1 MAGCSQPTL
10 DASLPQRTPTET
22 SRPVDPAAAEFTPDI
37 PAWDYAKAFGKV
49 CTRVTAPIGTAT
61 ASTAFEINIPAGPT
75 SFLPE
80 LPSQHQGF
88 PRRHADLLGPYC
100 ETDRLSVIPWKLFEQ
115 TLTGWS
121 RVQAILEFRPQPI
134 SFDYMK
140 ADRSRAHG
148 GSSVSSC

>member
-1 MAGCSQPTL
+1 LGLCQGVWQ
-10 DASLPQRTPTET
+10 SLHPRHR
-22 SRPVDPAAAEFTPDI
+22 SYRHRDSFD
-37 PAWDYAKAFGKV
+37 
-49 CTRVTAPIGTAT
+49 
-61 ASTAFEINIPAGPT
+61 AFEINIPAGPT

-80 LPSQHQGF
+80 LPSQHQGL

-115 TLTGWS
+115 TLMGWS